1 MELLLILSI
10 AKIELSLQQSFTKFE
25 RILVKATS
33 FNDIRTT
40 NMQTAG

>member
-10 AKIELSLQQSFTKFE
+10 AKIELSLQQSFTKYE
-25 RILVKATS
+25 RITVKTSS

-40 NMQTAG
+40 NLQTTG

>member
-10 AKIELSLQQSFTKFE
+10 AKMELSLQHSFTKFE
-25 RILVKATS
+25 RIIVKASS

-40 NMQTAG
+40 NLQTAG